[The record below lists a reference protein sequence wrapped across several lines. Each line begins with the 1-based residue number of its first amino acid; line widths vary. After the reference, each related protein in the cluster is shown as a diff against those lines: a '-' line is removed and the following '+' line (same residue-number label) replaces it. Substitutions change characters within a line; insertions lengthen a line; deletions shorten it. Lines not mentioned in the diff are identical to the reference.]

1 MSEFDL
7 VVAGGGLS
15 GLAAAI
21 FAARAGKKVLLIT
34 RGSGIL
40 AVGGG
45 TIDVLGFL
53 PDGTAL
59 TSPFAGLN
67 RLPARHPYSIMGERV
82 VRDAL
87 TAFLTLTREE
97 DFPYTHD
104 GDANTP
110 VITAL
115 GAIKP
120 SYLVPPGMD
129 GRCIDQARRVHV
141 VGVRG
146 LKDFGPT
153 FIAGELAR
161 RSAFAGKEI
170 CPAALAPPFAQDRDL
185 STLDLARHLDT
196 EAGMTWLIRA
206 LRERI
211 GAPDARRPDV
221 VLLPPLLGTR
231 AAAHVHAAVRDGV
244 ERAVCETVGLPTAI
258 TGLRLHHLLLRLLKK
273 YGVELIEQS
282 SVTGS
287 GVENG
292 HCRFLSTR
300 NDGRER
306 RYRAKAYIIATGGVL
321 GDGFVVEPTRAVEP
335 IFHLDLPGSPADPG
349 WSMPEAYP
357 SCPAHAGRASA
368 VSAGAHGFALL
379 GPTVD
384 ARFRPV
390 DANGKPLCDNVF
402 FVGKALGGYD
412 HAHEKSGNGVAIA
425 TAWHAVLQA
434 CAAD

>member
-7 VVAGGGLS
+7 IVAGGGLS

-21 FAARAGKKVLLIT
+21 FAARSGKKVLLIT

-40 AVGGG
+40 AIGGG

-59 TSPFAGLN
+59 ASPFAGLD
-67 RLPARHPYSIMGERV
+67 RLPARHPYSIMGARV

-87 TAFLTLTREE
+87 GAFLALTHEE
-97 DFPYTHD
+97 NFPYTHD

-110 VITAL
+110 AITAL

-129 GRCIDQARRVHV
+129 GRCLDRAERVHV
-141 VGVRG
+141 VGVHG
-146 LKDFGPT
+146 LKDFGPA

-161 RSAFAGKEI
+161 RSAFAGKDVR
-170 CPAALAPPFAQDRDL
+170 PVVLAPPFVQERDL
-185 STLDLARHLDT
+185 STLDLARYLDDD
-196 EAGMTWLIRA
+196 AGRAWLTGA
-206 LRERI
+206 LRERL
-211 GAPDARRPDV
+211 GAPDGRPDA
-221 VLLPPLLGTR
+221 VLLPSLLGTR
-231 AAAHVHAAVRDGV
+231 AATHAYAAVRNGV
-244 ERAVCETVGLPTAI
+244 GRDICETVGLPTAI

-282 SVTGS
+282 TVAGS
-287 GVENG
+287 SVENG
-292 HCRFLSTR
+292 RCVFLSTR

-321 GDGFVVEPTRAVEP
+321 GDGFVVEPARAVEP
-335 IFHLDLPGSPADPG
+335 IFHLDLPLSPADPG
-349 WSMPEAYP
+349 WAMAEAYP
-357 SCPAHAGRASA
+357 SRAVHDSPAAT
-368 VSAGAHGFALL
+368 VSSGTHGFALL
-379 GPTVD
+379 GPAVD

-390 DANGKPLCDNVF
+390 DANGKPICDNVF

-412 HAHEKSGNGVAIA
+412 HAREKSGNGVAIA
-425 TAWHAVLQA
+425 TAWHAVQQA
-434 CAAD
+434 FAAN

>member
-7 VVAGGGLS
+7 IVAGGGLS

-21 FAARAGKKVLLIT
+21 FAARSGKKVLLIT

-40 AVGGG
+40 AIGGG
-45 TIDVLGFL
+45 TIDTLGFL

-59 TSPFAGLN
+59 ASPFAGLDH
-67 RLPARHPYSIMGERV
+67 LPARHPYSIMGARA

-87 TAFLTLTREE
+87 EAFLALTREE
-97 DFPYTHD
+97 YFPYLHD
-104 GDANTP
+104 GDANMP

-120 SYLVPPGMD
+120 SYLVPQSMD
-129 GRCIDQARRVHV
+129 GRCLDRAERVHV

-146 LKDFGPT
+146 LKDFGPA

-161 RSAFAGKEI
+161 QRAFAGKEI
-170 CPAALAPPFAQDRDL
+170 RQVLLDPPFTQERDL
-185 STLDLARHLDT
+185 STLDLARHLDSD
-196 EAGMTWLIRA
+196 AGVAWLTGA
-206 LRERI
+206 LRERL
-211 GAPDARRPDV
+211 APDVGRPDV

-231 AAAHVHAAVRDGV
+231 ATTRVYAAVRDGV
-244 ERAVCETVGLPTAI
+244 ERDVCETVGLPTAI
-258 TGLRLHHLLLRLLKK
+258 TGLRLHHLLLRLLKT

-282 SVTGS
+282 TVSGS

-292 HCRFLSTR
+292 HCLFLSTR

-306 RYRAKAYIIATGGVL
+306 RYRAKAFIIATGGVL

-335 IFHLDLPGSPADPG
+335 IFRLELPASPTDAD
-349 WSMPEAYP
+349 WAMPEAYP
-357 SCPAHAGRASA
+357 ARTTHDGPAC
-368 VSAGAHGFALL
+368 SAGVHGFALL
-379 GPTVD
+379 GPAVD
-384 ARFRPV
+384 AHFRPV
-390 DANGKPLCDNVF
+390 DADGKPLCDNVF

-412 HAHEKSGNGVAIA
+412 HAREKSGNGVAIA
-425 TAWHAVLQA
+425 TAWHAVHQA